1 MPDVRFTKQRFK
13 SAILNTFEDLNDS
26 MPKEINKSMIMTTQK
41 TGNINYKK
49 NQTEILRLKSTTEM
63 KNLQEGLNNRS
74 EQVER
79 RTTELDDRTNNT
91 IQSEEKKGKRI
102 KTNEQSIESFGKPKE

>member
-1 MPDVRFTKQRFK
+1 
-13 SAILNTFEDLNDS
+13 
-26 MPKEINKSMIMTTQK
+26 
-41 TGNINYKK
+41 
-49 NQTEILRLKSTTEM
+49 M

-91 IQSEEKKGKRI
+91 IQSQEKKEKRM
-102 KTNEQSIESFGKPKE
+102 KNNEQSIESFGKPKEC